1 MRFTLL
7 LAAALFLNV
16 FSFTSDMSIESIKD
30 SKMALEKIEEQLTN
44 RSATIEQNL
53 QVQNSN
59 TNSTYNDTDDTS
71 DQSQDDSS
79 DPKMQEAEEST
90 THSYEKAFIKMI
102 FILVVILGV
111 VFVVF
116 YLFKRF
122 SGSRM
127 AISNHSKS
135 IKIIEKRAISPK
147 SMLYLVEIGGQKILL
162 AESQLEIRNV
172 SDLSWIENSKQ
183 GL

>member
-1 MRFTLL
+1 MT
-7 LAAALFLNV
+7 AIFLNV
-16 FSFTSDMSIESIKD
+16 FTFASDTSIESIKD
-30 SKMALEKIEEQLTN
+30 SKMALEKIEEHITKK
-44 RSATIEQNL
+44 SADIEQNL
-53 QVQNSN
+53 QVQNSSGN
-59 TNSTYNDTDDTS
+59 AIYDDLDDAS
-71 DQSQDDSS
+71 DQHDDMS
-79 DPKMQEAEEST
+79 DPKTKEAEDST
-90 THSYEKAFIKMI
+90 TQNYEKAFIKMI
-102 FILVVILGV
+102 FILVVILAV
-111 VFVVF
+111 VFLVF

-147 SMLYLVEIGGQKILL
+147 SMLYLVEIGGQMILL

-172 SDLSWIENSKQ
+172 SDLSWIDSTKQ